1 VLLSSEKQMLA
12 DLVPEAASEDVRD
25 FYKYVALA
33 AFLAGGALGGVVFG
47 ALFFWGAFAL
57 SRWKHQ

>member
-1 VLLSSEKQMLA
+1 MTVLKYILLFTCLGIGVALCAGAISILSSPTDNGPPA
-12 DLVPEAASEDVRD
+12 WFA
-25 FYKYVALA
+25 
-33 AFLAGGALGGVVFG
+33 VVFG

>member
-1 VLLSSEKQMLA
+1 MIVGKYILLCTCLGIGVALCAGAISILSSPTDNGPPA
-12 DLVPEAASEDVRD
+12 WFA
-25 FYKYVALA
+25 
-33 AFLAGGALGGVVFG
+33 VVFG